1 MLSSLKTVLL
11 VDDGP
16 NERILFEMAAKKAG
30 ATFSLQYAADGRE
43 AVEYLEGLETYA
55 DRSRHPLPDL
65 VVLDVNM
72 PRMNGFEF
80 LEWLRR
86 HSVWQSMPVVM
97 WTSSA
102 QESDIR
108 RAYSLL
114 ANSYLVKPLS
124 LTALV
129 DMVKLVEDYWLKL
142 NQRPRIE
149 VAPSAPARK
158 AATR

>member
-30 ATFSLQYAADGRE
+30 TTFALRYVSDGRE
-43 AVEYLEGLETYA
+43 AVDYLEGVDGFR
-55 DRSRHPLPDL
+55 DRSRHPVPDL

-86 HSVWQSMPVVM
+86 HPVLQSLPVVM

-129 DMVKLVEDYWLKL
+129 EMGRLVEDYWLKL
-142 NQRPRIE
+142 NHRPRIDAVA
-149 VAPSAPARK
+149 VAPASK
-158 AATR
+158 AAGS

>member
-30 ATFSLQYAADGRE
+30 TTFALRYVSDGRE
-43 AVEYLEGLETYA
+43 AVDYLEGVDGFR
-55 DRSRHPLPDL
+55 DRSRHPVPDL

-86 HSVWQSMPVVM
+86 HPVLQSLPVVM

-129 DMVKLVEDYWLKL
+129 EMATALPMRLRLVG
-142 NQRPRIE
+142 
-149 VAPSAPARK
+149 
-158 AATR
+158 